1 MKDASIVWADDAQ
14 TGAARH
20 ISEVEIG
27 LACHCVC
34 TGCHATMEAVNP
46 KNPNPK
52 HRPHFR
58 HDKAPILEDCARQAI
73 LKATIKTLME
83 ATEIELPELRIK
95 AKAVA
100 QDGMEFE
107 AEVTEQP
114 QLVKIQNIEQVDVA
128 DVILTLEDGR
138 QIYTRLIANAK
149 WQTESPKQTQHAEFT
164 IDISDE
170 SLWDIDPQ
178 KLRQQ
183 ITLAPRMKRWCS
195 HWHEDDLLTQA
206 EALAWVKADEHWN
219 NHLADEALGYTGK
232 IKTEPA
238 SHYEWQPD
246 DWQTGEQRPNPKPV
260 KEEPKEYTWSNQPID
275 LEKIRKVAKTLRD
288 GQHLRDAEQMILEG
302 NNYKKQGETV
312 ESALEKVAAQ
322 FKMPKGNIELIKR
335 AWSAG
340 GIIVSF

>member
-1 MKDASIVWADDAQ
+1 M
-14 TGAARH
+14 TNAA
-20 ISEVEIG
+20 
-27 LACHCVC
+27 
-34 TGCHATMEAVNP
+34 
-46 KNPNPK
+46 
-52 HRPHFR
+52 
-58 HDKAPILEDCARQAI
+58 
-73 LKATIKTLME
+73 IKTLME
-83 ATEIELPELRIK
+83 TTEIELPELRKK

-100 QDGMEFE
+100 QDGMPFE

-138 QIYTRLIANAK
+138 QIYTRLIASAK
-149 WQTESPKQTQHAEFT
+149 WQTEGPKQTQHAEFT

-206 EALAWVKADEHWN
+206 EALARVKADEHWN
-219 NHLADEALGYTGK
+219 KHLADKALGYTGK
-232 IKTEPA
+232 IKAEPA
-238 SHYEWQPD
+238 SYYEWKPD
-246 DWQTGEQRPNPKPV
+246 DWQPETPKPSPKPK
-260 KEEPKEYTWSNQPID
+260 KEGPTEYAWSDKPINM
-275 LEKIRKVAKTLRD
+275 EKIRKVAKTLRD

-322 FKMPKGNIELIKR
+322 FKMPKGNIELIRR
-335 AWSAG
+335 AWGAG
-340 GIIVSF
+340 GIIVSSS